1 MKLKLTA
8 FLLALLL
15 SVSQFAFAE
24 PLETSLRETFT
35 DDFLVGAAINRNQI
49 MGGDPAAMRLAQKHF
64 NTLTPENVM
73 KWEKIEP
80 LEGQFD
86 WEAADALVDF
96 AEQHGMEIAG
106 HVLVWHQQTP
116 DWVFQDAD
124 GNPASREL
132 LLQRMENHI
141 NAVVGRYKG
150 RIASWE
156 VLNEALNEDGSL
168 RESPW
173 LAIIGED
180 YIEKAFE
187 WAHAADPEAKL
198 YYNDYNL
205 YKPEKA
211 AGARALIESLRQKGL
226 AVHGAG
232 MQGHY
237 GLDQPADLKEFD
249 AAIRAFGQMGLEV
262 YITEL
267 DVSVLPFPPQAEWGA
282 DISVDME
289 LNEKYNPYADGL
301 PPDVEEK
308 HAARYFKLFKIMQA
322 NRNVVDRVTFWG
334 VTDAHSWKNNWPMQG
349 RTDYTMLFDRDYDPK
364 PVFHRVSVLGKTP

>member
-1 MKLKLTA
+1 MKTR
-8 FLLALLL
+8 LLL
-15 SVSQFAFAE
+15 SATAVVALSAWQTCSAEPFETALRDAFAG
-24 PLETSLRETFT
+24 
-35 DDFLVGAAINRNQI
+35 DFRVGAAVNRNQI
-49 MGGDPAAMRLAQKHF
+49 MGGDPDAMRLAQKHF
-64 NTLTPENVM
+64 NTLTAENVM

-96 AEQHGMEIAG
+96 AEQHDMEVAG
-106 HVLVWHQQTP
+106 HVLIWHQQTP

-150 RIASWE
+150 RVAEWE

-173 LAIIGED
+173 LNIIGED

-187 WAHAADPEAKL
+187 WAHAADPEARL

-211 AGARALIESLRQKGL
+211 AGARALIRGLRDKGL

-237 GLDQPADLKEFD
+237 SLDQPGDLKEFD
-249 AAIRAFGQMGLEV
+249 AAIRGFGDMGLEV

-267 DVSVLPFPPQAEWGA
+267 DVSVLPSRRRPTGA
-282 DISVDME
+282 
-289 LNEKYNPYADGL
+289 
-301 PPDVEEK
+301 
-308 HAARYFKLFKIMQA
+308 
-322 NRNVVDRVTFWG
+322 
-334 VTDAHSWKNNWPMQG
+334 
-349 RTDYTMLFDRDYDPK
+349 RTSRSTWN
-364 PVFHRVSVLGKTP
+364 